1 LQTPLLREFQHP
13 FKVPKNV
20 PHRLHA
26 PSSMTDA
33 ASKLANTVRPTITI
47 ANMSAS
53 PQALQVGVFSGTK
66 DLDEQPPL
74 IATKGHDAPLSA
86 LISPPAVVTQSVM
99 PENLEGMTPESVEKT
114 AQFRYEKV
122 LHDLE
127 EVKARL
133 VHSEEERVL
142 LKKQLEEGAKRR
154 EQIKK
159 IEKMM
164 PEFRRQIEEAR
175 AENEELSIENERLR
189 AELEKLMK
197 ASGGNSEEE
206 KLLLE
211 AKDKLMRD
219 MADARVQL
227 ESADRKA
234 EIERKGFKQQIER
247 MHSQTMEDTEELAKL
262 RRVVDHLKEENTKVT
277 SRNEKLKEQIEL
289 LKAQLSIPM
298 PSMALPGMETRKTG
312 DSKLVKNLEEKV
324 KLLEKQLDVKNKF
337 IKSMARH

>member
-1 LQTPLLREFQHP
+1 MPLTVDERMEQ
-13 FKVPKNV
+13 
-20 PHRLHA
+20 RL
-26 PSSMTDA
+26 
-33 ASKLANTVRPTITI
+33 SKLMNER
-47 ANMSAS
+47 NE
-53 PQALQVGVFSGTK
+53 VGVFSGTK

-227 ESADRKA
+227 ESADRKVGMPCHEPWAQATCNAEQA